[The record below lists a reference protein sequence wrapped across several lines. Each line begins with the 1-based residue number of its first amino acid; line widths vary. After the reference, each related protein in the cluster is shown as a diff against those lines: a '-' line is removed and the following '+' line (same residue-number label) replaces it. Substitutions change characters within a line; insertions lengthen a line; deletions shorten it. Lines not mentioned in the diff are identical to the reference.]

1 MTGTDEKKT
10 MEAVQRPRERAKSG
24 EKRRDRRTRREEA
37 RRVIEFRA
45 RTPWILL
52 SWERGNPRKKESE
65 SGEREKERERERCGA
80 VTIRRWEGDGGCIE
94 EEKGR
99 SGEVWRRVVP

>member
-1 MTGTDEKKT
+1 

-24 EKRRDRRTRREEA
+24 EKRRDRRTRRKEA
-37 RRVIEFRA
+37 SRVIEFRV
-45 RTPWILL
+45 RTPWVLL

-65 SGEREKERERERCGA
+65 SGEREKDRKRERERVRCGA

-94 EEKGR
+94 EGKGR